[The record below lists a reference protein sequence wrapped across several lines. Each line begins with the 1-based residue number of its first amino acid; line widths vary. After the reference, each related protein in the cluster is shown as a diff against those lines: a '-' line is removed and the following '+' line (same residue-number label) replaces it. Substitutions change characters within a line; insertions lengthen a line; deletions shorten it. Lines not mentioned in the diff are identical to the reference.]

1 LVLEIKYNKLS
12 YPDAHNK
19 NTNSVGF
26 YCFFNIGLS
35 TNILKVKIT
44 FLGTGTSQGVPV
56 IACEC
61 NVCLSSDTHDK
72 RLRTSVLVETDET
85 TLLID
90 AGPDFR
96 QQMLRE
102 NVKKLDSIIIT
113 HEHKDHIAGMDDVRA
128 FNYKSQ
134 DAIDIYAE
142 ERVQKAIKKEFSY
155 VFSDYQY
162 PGIPKMR
169 LNLIPDDVLIVK
181 GIKIIPIRVFHYRLP
196 VYGFRIGNFAYITDA
211 NYIPEESKEK
221 LFGVK
226 YLVINALRKEKHIS
240 HFSLREAI
248 DFIREIS
255 PKKAFITHISHQM
268 GFHAEVNKELPS
280 EIALAYDGLSF
291 VCNEE

>member
-1 LVLEIKYNKLS
+1 
-12 YPDAHNK
+12 
-19 NTNSVGF
+19 
-26 YCFFNIGLS
+26 
-35 TNILKVKIT
+35 VKIT

-56 IACEC
+56 IACDC
-61 NVCLSSDTHDK
+61 KTCLSEDSRDK
-72 RLRTSVLVETDET
+72 RLRTSILLETESVSLLV
-85 TLLID
+85 D

-102 NVKKLDSIIIT
+102 HVTRLDAILLT
-113 HEHKDHIAGMDDVRA
+113 HEHKDHIAGLDDVRA

-134 DAIDIYAE
+134 DAIDIFSE
-142 ERVQKAIKKEFSY
+142 ERVLKALKKEYSY
-155 VFSDYQY
+155 VFSEFQY

-169 LNLIPDDVLIVK
+169 LNTIDDQVFAIN
-181 GIKIIPIRVFHYRLP
+181 GIQIIPLRVFHYRLP
-196 VYGFRIGNFAYITDA
+196 VYGFRIANFAYITDA
-211 NYIPEESKEK
+211 NYVPEASKEK

-268 GFHAEVNKELPS
+268 GCHADVSKELPP
-280 EIALAYDGLSF
+280 EITLAYDGLSF
-291 VCNEE
+291 LSR

>member
-1 LVLEIKYNKLS
+1 M
-12 YPDAHNK
+12 
-19 NTNSVGF
+19 
-26 YCFFNIGLS
+26 
-35 TNILKVKIT
+35 KIT
-44 FLGTGTSQGVPV
+44 FLGTGTSQGIPV

-61 NVCLSSDTHDK
+61 NTCLSDEFHDK
-72 RLRTSVLVETDET
+72 RLRTSLLLETGEKT
-85 TLLID
+85 FLFD

-102 NVKKLDSIIIT
+102 NVKKLDAIILT
-113 HEHKDHIAGMDDVRA
+113 HEHKDHISGMDDLRA

-134 DAIDIYAE
+134 DAVDIYAE
-142 ERVQKAIKKEFSY
+142 ERVQKAIRREYSY
-155 VFSDYQY
+155 VFSEYQY

-169 LNLIPDDVLIVK
+169 LNLISGLSFNIK
-181 GIKIIPIRVFHYRLP
+181 GIEVIPVRVFHYRLP
-196 VYGFRIGNFAYITDA
+196 VYGFRIGDFAYITDA

-240 HFSLREAI
+240 HFSLREAV

-268 GFHAEVNKELPS
+268 GLHTEVSKELPPG
-280 EIALAYDGLSF
+280 IVLAYDGLSLM
-291 VCNEE
+291 CDD

>member
-1 LVLEIKYNKLS
+1 
-12 YPDAHNK
+12 
-19 NTNSVGF
+19 
-26 YCFFNIGLS
+26 
-35 TNILKVKIT
+35 VKIT

-56 IACEC
+56 IACDCETC
-61 NVCLSSDTHDK
+61 SSIDSHDK
-72 RLRTSVLVETDET
+72 RLRTSILIETDEA
-85 TLLID
+85 TLVVD

-102 NVKKLDSIIIT
+102 DVRKLDAIILT

-142 ERVQKAIKKEFSY
+142 ERVQKAVRKEYSY
-155 VFSDYQY
+155 VFAEYQY

-169 LNLIPDDVLIVK
+169 LNPINDYGFTVK
-181 GIKIIPIRVFHYRLP
+181 GITLTPLRVFHYRLP

-211 NYIPEESKEK
+211 NYIPEETKEK

-240 HFSLREAI
+240 HFNLREAI
-248 DFIREIS
+248 DLAREIS
-255 PKKAFITHISHQM
+255 PRKAFITHISHQM
-268 GFHAEVNKELPS
+268 GLHEEVSATLPPW
-280 EIALAYDGLSF
+280 IMLAYDGLSF
-291 VCNEE
+291 ICDK

>member
-1 LVLEIKYNKLS
+1 MTFMIRDSE
-12 YPDAHNK
+12 HH
-19 NTNSVGF
+19 F
-26 YCFFNIGLS
+26 C
-35 TNILKVKIT
+35 LKRERI
-44 FLGTGTSQGVPV
+44 
-56 IACEC
+56 
-61 NVCLSSDTHDK
+61 
-72 RLRTSVLVETDET
+72 
-85 TLLID
+85 TLLFD

-102 NVKKLDSIIIT
+102 NVKKLDSIILT
-113 HEHKDHIAGMDDVRA
+113 HEHKDHISGMDDVRA

-134 DAIDIYAE
+134 DAVDIYAE
-142 ERVQKAIKKEFSY
+142 ERVQKAIRKEYSY
-155 VFSDYQY
+155 VFSEYQY

-169 LNLIPDDVLIVK
+169 LNLISDNSFNIK
-181 GIKIIPIRVFHYRLP
+181 GIEIIPVRVFHYRLP
-196 VYGFRIGNFAYITDA
+196 VYGFRIGDFAYITDA

-268 GFHAEVNKELPS
+268 GLHNEVSKELPPG
-280 EIALAYDGLSF
+280 IVLAYDGLSF
-291 VCNEE
+291 LCDD

>member
-1 LVLEIKYNKLS
+1 
-12 YPDAHNK
+12 
-19 NTNSVGF
+19 
-26 YCFFNIGLS
+26 
-35 TNILKVKIT
+35 VKIT

-61 NVCLSSDTHDK
+61 NTCLSTDPHDK
-72 RLRTSVLVETDET
+72 RLRTSLLLETGGT
-85 TLLID
+85 TLLFD

-102 NVKKLDSIIIT
+102 HVTKLDSIILT
-113 HEHKDHIAGMDDVRA
+113 HEHKDHISGMDDVRA

-134 DAIDIYAE
+134 DAIDIYSE
-142 ERVQKAIKKEFSY
+142 ERVQKAIKKEYSY
-155 VFSDYQY
+155 VFSEFQY

-169 LNLIPDDVLIVK
+169 LNSIPDHNFTVE
-181 GIKIIPIRVFHYRLP
+181 GIMITPIRVFHYRLP
-196 VYGFRIGNFAYITDA
+196 VYGFRVGNFAYITDA

-240 HFSLREAI
+240 HFSLREAV

-255 PKKAFITHISHQM
+255 PKKAYITHISHQM
-268 GFHAEVNKELPS
+268 GLHADVSKNYLLK
-280 EIALAYDGLSF
+280 
-291 VCNEE
+291 

>member
-1 LVLEIKYNKLS
+1 M
-12 YPDAHNK
+12 
-19 NTNSVGF
+19 
-26 YCFFNIGLS
+26 
-35 TNILKVKIT
+35 KIT

-61 NVCLSSDTHDK
+61 ETCASQDPHDK
-72 RLRTSVLVETDET
+72 RLRTALLFETESV
-85 TLLID
+85 TLLFD

-102 NVKKLDSIIIT
+102 KVNRIDSIILT
-113 HEHKDHIAGMDDVRA
+113 HEHKDHIGGLDDVRA

-134 DAIDIYAE
+134 SAIDIYSE
-142 ERVQKAIKKEFSY
+142 DRVQKALRKEYSY
-155 VFSDYQY
+155 VFSEIQY

-169 LNLIPDDVLIVK
+169 LNPIPEHGFTIK
-181 GIKIIPIRVFHYRLP
+181 GLEIKPVRVFHYHLP

-240 HFSLREAI
+240 HFSLREAL

-268 GFHAEVNKELPS
+268 GHHAEVSKELPVGTV
-280 EIALAYDGLSF
+280 LAYDGLK
-291 VCNEE
+291 VECDE

>member
-1 LVLEIKYNKLS
+1 
-12 YPDAHNK
+12 
-19 NTNSVGF
+19 
-26 YCFFNIGLS
+26 
-35 TNILKVKIT
+35 VKIT

-61 NVCLSSDTHDK
+61 ETCKSDDNRDK
-72 RLRTSVLVETDET
+72 RLRTSILIEKDGTSLV
-85 TLLID
+85 ID

-96 QQMLRE
+96 QQMLKE
-102 NVKKLDSIIIT
+102 NVRRLDAIILT

-142 ERVQKAIKKEFSY
+142 ERVQKAVRKEYSY
-155 VFSDYQY
+155 VFAEYQY

-169 LNLIPDDVLIVK
+169 LNSVSDYGFAVKDIPLT
-181 GIKIIPIRVFHYRLP
+181 PLRVFHYRLP

-211 NYIPEESKEK
+211 NYVPEETKEK

-226 YLVINALRKEKHIS
+226 YFVINALRREKHIS

-248 DFIREIS
+248 DLIREIS
-255 PKKAFITHISHQM
+255 PRKAYITHISHQM
-268 GFHAEVNKELPS
+268 GLHEEVSATLPP
-280 EIALAYDGLSF
+280 EIMLAYDGLSF
-291 VCNEE
+291 LCDE

>member
-1 LVLEIKYNKLS
+1 M
-12 YPDAHNK
+12 
-19 NTNSVGF
+19 
-26 YCFFNIGLS
+26 
-35 TNILKVKIT
+35 KIT

-61 NVCLSSDTHDK
+61 ETCKSDDNRDK
-72 RLRTSVLVETDET
+72 RLRTSILIEKDGTSLV
-85 TLLID
+85 ID

-96 QQMLRE
+96 QQMLKE
-102 NVKKLDSIIIT
+102 NVRRLDAIILT

-142 ERVQKAIKKEFSY
+142 ERVQKAVKKEYSY
-155 VFSDYQY
+155 VFAEYQY

-169 LNLIPDDVLIVK
+169 LNLINDYGFTVRGIPLI
-181 GIKIIPIRVFHYRLP
+181 PLRVFHYRLP

-211 NYIPEESKEK
+211 NYVPEETKEK

-226 YLVINALRKEKHIS
+226 YFVINALRREKHIS

-248 DFIREIS
+248 DLVREIS
-255 PKKAFITHISHQM
+255 PRRAFITHISHQM
-268 GFHAEVNKELPS
+268 GLHEEASATLPP
-280 EIALAYDGLSF
+280 EIMLAYDGLSF
-291 VCNEE
+291 LLDE

>member
-1 LVLEIKYNKLS
+1 M
-12 YPDAHNK
+12 
-19 NTNSVGF
+19 
-26 YCFFNIGLS
+26 
-35 TNILKVKIT
+35 VKIT

-56 IACEC
+56 IACDCKTCTSE
-61 NVCLSSDTHDK
+61 DEHDK
-72 RLRTSVLVETDET
+72 RLRTSLLLEADEAS
-85 TLLID
+85 LLFD

-102 NVKKLDSIIIT
+102 HVSRLDAILLT
-113 HEHKDHIAGMDDVRA
+113 HEHKDHIAGLDDVRA

-134 DAIDIYAE
+134 DAIDIYSE
-142 ERVQKAIKKEFSY
+142 ERVLKALKKEYSY
-155 VFSDYQY
+155 VFAEFQY

-169 LNLIPDDVLIVK
+169 LNTIDDQTFTVRGIP
-181 GIKIIPIRVFHYRLP
+181 IIPVRVFHYLLP

-221 LFGVK
+221 LYGIK

-268 GFHAEVNKELPS
+268 GLHSEVSSELPP
-280 EIALAYDGLSF
+280 EITLAYDGLSF
-291 VCNEE
+291 QCR